1 MKPQFREAA
10 PLPVPRPAPTAAPAP
25 GLFGPLNPPLTDWTG
40 RRVWLVG
47 ASSGIGLATALALL
61 ARGARVVV
69 SARDEVALRR
79 FVDTHPGTDP
89 QGRPWAEAVP
99 LDVTDTASV
108 NAAAQRV
115 EAGGTP
121 DLVLYCAG
129 TYKPLR
135 ATAYDLAQ
143 MLQHDEV
150 NYRGALRVLGAVLPP
165 MLARGSGHVSLISSI
180 AGLRGLPQGLAY
192 GPTKAALIHLAET
205 LYLDLR
211 PRGLGVSV
219 INPGFVQTPLTA
231 QNDFTMPALITPAR
245 AAEAILDGW
254 ARGRFDIHFPR
265 RFTLWLQLLRLLP
278 DRLYFA
284 AVRRT
289 TGL

>member
-1 MKPQFREAA
+1 MSRNLREA
-10 PLPVPRPAPTAAPAP
+10 PPAPRTSAASVSSPT
-25 GLFGPLNPPLTDWTG
+25 LWDPLNPPITDWSG
-40 RRVWLVG
+40 RRAWLVG

-79 FVDTHPGTDP
+79 FVDTHPGVDA
-89 QGRPWAEAVP
+89 QGRPWAEAVA

-108 NAAAQRV
+108 AAAARRV
-115 EAGGTP
+115 EAGGVP

-129 TYKPLR
+129 HYRPQR
-135 ATAYDLAQ
+135 ATRFDLAD
-143 MLQHDEV
+143 MLRHDEV
-150 NYRGALRVLGAVLPP
+150 NYRGALRVLDAVLPAL
-165 MLARGSGHVSLISSI
+165 LARGSGHVSLISSV
-180 AGLRGLPQGLAY
+180 AGWRGLPQGLAY
-192 GPTKAALIHLAET
+192 GPTKAALINLAET

-211 PRGLGVSV
+211 PLGLGVSV

-231 QNDFTMPALITPAR
+231 QNDFAMPALLTPPQ
-245 AAEAILDGW
+245 AADAMLRGW
-254 ARGRFDIHFPR
+254 AKGRFDIHFPR
-265 RFTLWLQLLRLLP
+265 RFTLWLQFLRVLP
-278 DRLYFA
+278 ERLYFA